1 MPFSNQSAGKALKF
15 ENIPNNG
22 NLGGRVPFRKNNGTN
37 RRRKPKPPEPFA
49 GVGVMQ
55 PFEGTQII
63 IPAPPPAAL
72 EPDAR
77 NRPPPVAGVSLRS
90 PEISIETFAALAAW
104 ILTGLAPA
112 WR

>member
-1 MPFSNQSAGKALKF
+1 MEIWVEVFPSARTTGQI
-15 ENIPNNG
+15 EEV
-22 NLGGRVPFRKNNGTN
+22 NLN
-37 RRRKPKPPEPFA
+37 RRNPLR

-72 EPDAR
+72 EPNAR

-90 PEISIETFAALAAW
+90 PEKSIEAFAALAA
-104 ILTGLAPA
+104 
-112 WR
+112 